1 MADYQAHADHICQS
15 LGVDPMTARLS
26 GLATYLETYVAG
38 ELRAKVSEALKALG
52 SAPDA
57 GGVLAAV
64 LILNRAVAANPG
76 SAPYIVTSGI
86 AACMRLY
93 AKLTERVAEL
103 MEALAPFANRCAEKA
118 QGGKYS
124 ALTDSQWRRALE
136 TYQVCPGGDMCG
148 CGKYDEVR
156 DSEELD
162 DGC

>member
-38 ELRAKVSEALKALG
+38 ELRAKVSE
-52 SAPDA
+52 
-57 GGVLAAV
+57 
-64 LILNRAVAANPG
+64 
-76 SAPYIVTSGI
+76 
-86 AACMRLY
+86 
-93 AKLTERVAEL
+93 LTERVAEL

>member
-64 LILNRAVAANPG
+64 LILNRAVAAG
-76 SAPYIVTSGI
+76 S
-86 AACMRLY
+86 C
-93 AKLTERVAEL
+93 
-103 MEALAPFANRCAEKA
+103 N
-118 QGGKYS
+118 
-124 ALTDSQWRRALE
+124 
-136 TYQVCPGGDMCG
+136 
-148 CGKYDEVR
+148 YDTCR
-156 DSEELD
+156 GEEHD
-162 DGC
+162 NDYPS